1 MKTVRVLIGI
11 LFLGSL
17 ALASS
22 RVLAKPVTDTTY
34 VSGKQSKAVVLIPSS
49 RRHLNE
55 FSVWGG
61 YSYDSMRLWGKTENT
76 TLESF
81 GLQYSRKFMKFYG
94 HDFKYTFRFVYSR
107 YNYPKY
113 MIDQNGHRPRNTL
126 SGFGISPLGF
136 QINFE
141 NGTAIQPFLNSSGG
155 IMILNGPFPDYR
167 GKKFNFTFSAGGG
180 LEFMLSNTVSLSV
193 GVKFHHLSN
202 FQRGQINPGVDS
214 GLFYSSITIF

>member
-1 MKTVRVLIGI
+1 MIKVFISI
-11 LFLGSL
+11 LFLAGLNLISNRL
-17 ALASS
+17 K
-22 RVLAKPVTDTTY
+22 AKPDTDSTY
-34 VSGKQSKAVVLIPSS
+34 VSPKQAKTVTIIPPS

-55 FSVWGG
+55 FSIWAG

-81 GLQYSRKFMKFYG
+81 GAQYNRKLLKFYG
-94 HDFKYTFRFVYSR
+94 HDVKYTLRFVYSR
-107 YNYPKY
+107 YNYPEY
-113 MIDQNGHRPRNTL
+113 MVDANGNRPRNTL

-136 QINFE
+136 QIDFE
-141 NGTAIQPFLNSSGG
+141 NGTSVQPFLNSSGG
-155 IMILNGPFPDYR
+155 IMILDGPFPDSR

-180 LEFMLSNTVSLSV
+180 LEFMLSNSVSLSV